1 MMSETN
7 LLRLGAE
14 FSALMAD
21 YRAAQSQLAALQH
34 EADRTASDAGL
45 VYGSSAWSEHRFAVT
60 GRTVHHVNAL
70 YEKLED
76 LAQAIAPI
84 RPSCF
89 AGLLIKARAHHFAGN
104 PVAIIAEIEAL
115 AQADMGEAA

>member
-1 MMSETN
+1 MSETN
-7 LLRLGAE
+7 LLSFGAE
-14 FSALMAD
+14 FSALMVD
-21 YRAAQSQLAALQH
+21 YRAAQSQLSALQH
-34 EADRTASDAGL
+34 EADRTAADAGL

-84 RPSCF
+84 RPACF
-89 AGLLIKARAHHFAGN
+89 AGLLIKARAHQFAGN
-104 PVAIIAEIEAL
+104 PGAIIPEIEAL
-115 AQADMGEAA
+115 AQASTQEAA